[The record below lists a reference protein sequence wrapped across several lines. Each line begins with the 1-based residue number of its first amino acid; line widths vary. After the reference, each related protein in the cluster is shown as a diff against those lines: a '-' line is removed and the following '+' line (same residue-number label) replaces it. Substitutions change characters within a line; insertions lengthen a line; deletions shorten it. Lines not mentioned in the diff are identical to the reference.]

1 MNIVIFSINLLCC
14 PSSPINYCKWK
25 EPGETCSWNDAV
37 AVSSSLHSVK
47 YSGRLFFHWNA
58 FSFSFFGVG
67 CHGNKHG
74 ACSFCLGVFFFLIN
88 FVVVVVVYEIQ
99 RVVWGK
105 HVAPVFLFVWC
116 TGVLQKAWHGCCRPA
131 FLCGSKRTKLPTGV
145 VLTRLSAR
153 SLVINM
159 CSDLRN

>member
-47 YSGRLFFHWNA
+47 YSGRLFFHWKA
-58 FSFSFFGVG
+58 FFFFFFLVLAVMGTNTELVL
-67 CHGNKHG
+67 
-74 ACSFCLGVFFFLIN
+74 FVWVFFFFIN

>member
-1 MNIVIFSINLLCC
+1 MLPIQPHKLLQMERAWWNLFLKWRCGCEQLSSQCEIFRTVIFPLKC
-14 PSSPINYCKWK
+14 
-25 EPGETCSWNDAV
+25 
-37 AVSSSLHSVK
+37 
-47 YSGRLFFHWNA
+47 LFF
-58 FSFSFFGVG
+58 
-67 CHGNKHG
+67 
-74 ACSFCLGVFFFLIN
+74 FFFWCWLSWEQTRSLFFLFGCFFFFIN

>member
-1 MNIVIFSINLLCC
+1 MLPIQPHKLLQMERAWWNLFLKWRCGCEQLSSQCEIFRTVIFPLKC
-14 PSSPINYCKWK
+14 
-25 EPGETCSWNDAV
+25 
-37 AVSSSLHSVK
+37 
-47 YSGRLFFHWNA
+47 LFF
-58 FSFSFFGVG
+58 FFFFGVG

>member
-58 FSFSFFGVG
+58 F
-67 CHGNKHG
+67 
-74 ACSFCLGVFFFLIN
+74 FFFFFWCWLSWEQTRSLFFLFGCFFFFIN

>member
-1 MNIVIFSINLLCC
+1 MLPIQPHKLLQMERAWWNLFLKWRCGCEQLSSQCEIFRTVIFPLKC
-14 PSSPINYCKWK
+14 
-25 EPGETCSWNDAV
+25 
-37 AVSSSLHSVK
+37 
-47 YSGRLFFHWNA
+47 LFF
-58 FSFSFFGVG
+58 FFFLVLAVMGTNTELVL
-67 CHGNKHG
+67 
-74 ACSFCLGVFFFLIN
+74 FVWVFFFLIN
-88 FVVVVVVYEIQ
+88 FVVVVYEIQ